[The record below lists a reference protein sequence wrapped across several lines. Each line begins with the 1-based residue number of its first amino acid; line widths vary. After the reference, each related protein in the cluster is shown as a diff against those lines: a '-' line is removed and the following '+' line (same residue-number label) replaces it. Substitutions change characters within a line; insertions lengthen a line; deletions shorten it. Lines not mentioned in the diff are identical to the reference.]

1 MRVADA
7 EYVLVTSYAS
17 RDEPDEQLHQ
27 IVQLAENTIGFWV
40 NDLSKVADLETAP
53 VVSLRAS
60 DKRGR
65 PDLGEP
71 VWEGRA
77 QVLTDGERFDEVR
90 RLVEQKYSLGSG
102 LDELMSRA
110 KGLLG
115 RTPTEAVV
123 VITILS

>member
-1 MRVADA
+1 MRVAEA
-7 EYVLVTSYAS
+7 EYVLVTSFAN
-17 RDEPDEQLHQ
+17 REEPQDQLHR
-27 IVQLAENTIGFWV
+27 IVQLAENTVGFWV
-40 NDLSKVADLETAP
+40 NDEAKVADLLAAP

-60 DKRGR
+60 DRRGR

-77 QVLTDGERFDEVR
+77 QVLTEGATFDQVR
-90 RLVEQKYSLGSG
+90 GLVEQKYSLGSG
-102 LDELMSRA
+102 LDELMTKA

-123 VITILS
+123 VITLLA